1 MCQSESLPSAYSRR
15 GAGSKRRVKHAHSPP
30 GRLEASVVDTGNEER
45 DRNLIGVLRIS
56 LLGLSMDHLRYRHC
70 GENSPA
76 LPNQL
81 SALGARPGPLRF
93 APYLRLVSPCLPC
106 TEVPSYVKC
115 KVICIQER
123 LLLRLHLPGACFL
136 STLSPRPLH
145 YQVSPGH
152 ASTENIFTH
161 PSIPLASGTSHSLS
175 LRSIVTPPPSRD
187 LHEPQQP
194 QILFSTPPSAAG
206 GQKL

>member
-1 MCQSESLPSAYSRR
+1 
-15 GAGSKRRVKHAHSPP
+15 
-30 GRLEASVVDTGNEER
+30 
-45 DRNLIGVLRIS
+45 
-56 LLGLSMDHLRYRHC
+56 MDHLRYRHC

-81 SALGARPGPLRF
+81 SELGARPGPLRF

-161 PSIPLASGTSHSLS
+161 PSIPLASGTSHSY
-175 LRSIVTPPPSRD
+175 
-187 LHEPQQP
+187 
-194 QILFSTPPSAAG
+194 PSALSSLPLHLEISMSHNNHRSYFPPLLQRRVVRNSDTWLPVSRLHALSIPG
-206 GQKL
+206 SPRATASTDLISPIL